1 MKHLLDV
8 NVLLA
13 AIWVQHP
20 QHMVTFAWLAGK
32 EVVVCPLAEL
42 GFLRISTHRKAFNCP
57 MNQTRELLA
66 TFVTERK
73 ATRIADDLPA
83 LDSKPDRSE
92 QVTDHY
98 LADLAAKHGFKFA
111 TLDTGIKHT
120 AVELVGKI

>member
-8 NVLLA
+8 NILLA
-13 AIWVQHP
+13 AIWGQHP
-20 QHMVTFAWLAGK
+20 QHAVTFAWLAGK

-42 GFLRISTHRKAFNCP
+42 GFVRISTHKKAFNFP
-57 MNQTRELLA
+57 MDKTRELLA
-66 TFVTERK
+66 NFITERK

-98 LADLAAKHGFKFA
+98 LADLAARHGLKFA
-111 TLDTGIKHT
+111 TLDAGIKHA
-120 AVELVGKI
+120 AVALVS